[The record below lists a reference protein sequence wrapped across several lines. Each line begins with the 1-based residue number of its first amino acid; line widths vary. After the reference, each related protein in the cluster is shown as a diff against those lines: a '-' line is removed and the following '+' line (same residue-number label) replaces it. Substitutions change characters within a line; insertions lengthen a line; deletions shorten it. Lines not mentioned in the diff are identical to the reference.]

1 MPAYGR
7 GMTFDPALI
16 TGSFAVVEPHG
27 TKITKYFY
35 EHLFDNN
42 PGVRGLFARHMEE
55 QEDRLWNAL
64 GGLVANLQDTEVV
77 VRMLRGLGAR
87 HVGYGALPE
96 HFPAVGAS
104 LLATLRHFAGE
115 AWTPEIEESWTALY
129 GVITTTMSEAMA
141 ETAAGTAGS
150 THSG

>member
-1 MPAYGR
+1 
-7 GMTFDPALI
+7 MTFDPTLI
-16 TGSFAVVEPHG
+16 ASSFAAVEPHG
-27 TKITKYFY
+27 VKITKYFY

-42 PGVRGLFARHMEE
+42 PGVRPLFARHMEE

-64 GGLVANLQDTEVV
+64 GGLVANVEDTESVT
-77 VRMLRGLGAR
+77 RILRSLGTR

-115 AWTPEIEESWTALY
+115 AWTPQIEESWTALY
-129 GVITTTMSEAMA
+129 GVITATMSEAMT
-141 ETAAGTAGS
+141 EAAVGTGRAANS
-150 THSG
+150 D

>member
-1 MPAYGR
+1 
-7 GMTFDPALI
+7 MTFNATLI
-16 TGSFAVVEPHG
+16 AGSFAVVEPHG

-42 PGVRGLFARHMEE
+42 PGVRDLFARHMED

-64 GGLVANLQDTEVV
+64 GGLVANLEDTEVV
-77 VRMLRGLGAR
+77 VRILRSLGAR

-115 AWTPEIEESWTALY
+115 AWTPQIEESWTALY
-129 GVITTTMSEAMA
+129 GVITATMSEAMTEA
-141 ETAAGTAGS
+141 VAGPGGAS
-150 THSG
+150 RSG